1 MNSHKINYSVFIIL
15 VTLPIFYGDP
25 CPKQCTN
32 CEYDINSHVTKVVC
46 QDVQIQTLPNS
57 LTELWA
63 SDAHQP
69 FIIPLG
75 KFQTIFLAGK
85 TQLRILSIRRYGIK
99 HLVNESLSICTNLI
113 VLDLSDNLILS
124 LPVGIF
130 HDLNSLK
137 TLNLSKN
144 ALTSLDSSTG
154 LFSHLR
160 SLTHLYLGFN
170 KLTRINNSMFR
181 NMTGLSQLGLESNRI
196 STIDSDTFQ
205 AIHSLQ
211 AINLSNNT
219 LTNIQSELFK
229 GLSKLLRIELNGNL
243 LQILEQTT
251 VIEPSVRLIALSSNK
266 FTEIPTGFLQHLQN
280 IQTEVNLAEN
290 QIRNIPAGSLDK
302 IHLQKLNLSFN
313 LIEFIQFNAFS
324 DCTISELDLR
334 FNHLKS
340 LQKELEGNFLKINT
354 ILLDNNTWTC
364 DCSLLWL
371 VEFIKI
377 NQSNHSDPVCA
388 EPVQYNGKT
397 MISIATDLSSDC
409 VPTTTQQSTSTQKT
423 TFITS
428 TDMSQT
434 TATTGKDLITTANIV
449 ESITGGMTTTKQSTS
464 TETITVPTSAARS
477 QTTAIGT
484 SKITTVNGQTTEKVS
499 ENTHSNMTT
508 VTTQAEFKKVSALTV
523 DDDSSSTTVD
533 IAVGICVGVVCLL
546 VLMAALVKLKPWK
559 MLGKSSKVG
568 VQCVESYSTHGDCNA
583 KPQFNMRSLWHKVI
597 PTDYAP
603 REELLN
609 EFSD

>member
-1 MNSHKINYSVFIIL
+1 MNLCKINYSVFIIT
-15 VTLPIFYGDP
+15 VTLSILYGDP
-25 CPKQCTN
+25 CPSKCTN
-32 CEYDINSHVTKVVC
+32 CDYDINGQVTKVVC

-69 FIIPLG
+69 SIIPLG
-75 KFQTIFLAGK
+75 KFQTYFLTGK

-99 HLVNESLSICTNLI
+99 QLVNGSLSICTNLI

-137 TLNLSKN
+137 SLNLSKN

-211 AINLSNNT
+211 TINLSNNT

-229 GLSKLLRIELNGNL
+229 GLSKLLRIEFNGNL

-251 VIEPSVRLIALSSNK
+251 VIEPSVRLISLSSNK

-409 VPTTTQQSTSTQKT
+409 VPTTTQQSTSTQKIMTSSAGT
-423 TFITS
+423 TL
-428 TDMSQT
+428 
-434 TATTGKDLITTANIV
+434 TATGKIQISGPSQMTIEIGQIIPGMGQENSDGKISTPQNHPTSRRTTILVSNFTILPIPAKSETN
-449 ESITGGMTTTKQSTS
+449 SSS
-464 TETITVPTSAARS
+464 TEV
-477 QTTAIGT
+477 
-484 SKITTVNGQTTEKVS
+484 
-499 ENTHSNMTT
+499 H
-508 VTTQAEFKKVSALTV
+508 
-523 DDDSSSTTVD
+523 DSSSTNVGM
-533 IAVGICVGVVCLL
+533 IVGISVGVISLITVTT
-546 VLMAALVKLKPWK
+546 ALVKFQPWK
-559 MLGKSSKVG
+559 KIGRFNRVDVKN
-568 VQCVESYSTHGDCNA
+568 VE
-583 KPQFNMRSLWHKVI
+583 
-597 PTDYAP
+597 
-603 REELLN
+603 
-609 EFSD
+609 